1 MKKNIVQCLILISAV
16 AVLLTAV
23 LSAVGFYNVYEE
35 QVQKQLRTQAQ
46 VVRDSLEFT
55 DDPLGYLEA
64 TKKAA
69 GDTRFTLIDENGAV
83 LFDSSAD
90 ASGMEN
96 HEGRAEVVKARES
109 GFGEA
114 TRQSETLGQK
124 TYYAAVRCEDG
135 SVLRAAVAL
144 QSVSAVF
151 VNNLPMTL
159 GIVLLMVLVSIPLSR
174 LITRRLLAPIMDA
187 AQQIS
192 LEGEENIPTRP
203 IYEEMEPFLNK
214 IRAQKAQIAAD
225 FHRIQQEQG
234 TVAMIISGMREGL
247 ILIDGDKNV
256 LSCNE
261 GAIHLLQAH
270 ITTNYIG
277 HSVMGLCRD
286 PNFMAA
292 VNQAVHDQKASE
304 TVLEVGGLYL
314 RVYVSPAEG
323 VPGAMILIVDAS
335 AHIRAEQQRKDFSAN
350 VSHELK
356 TPLTSIS
363 GFAEMI
369 ESGMAQQQDVASF
382 AGRIRLEAS
391 RLQYLIDDIMRLSEI
406 EDGSNPGEWEN
417 VPLMDVAKETVE
429 TLSIEAQE
437 NGVAISCGGEPLT
450 VDANRHMME
459 ELMTNLLSNAV
470 KYNRPGGTAH
480 INVEKRGEMAA
491 IMVSDTGIGIP
502 PEHQNRV
509 FERFYRVDKS
519 RSKQTG
525 GTGLGLSIV
534 RHIAEYHKGSVSLQ
548 SQEDVGT
555 EITVLLPIHQKTV
568 QEQ

>member
-1 MKKNIVQCLILISAV
+1 M
-16 AVLLTAV
+16 
-23 LSAVGFYNVYEE
+23 
-35 QVQKQLRTQAQ
+35 
-46 VVRDSLEFT
+46 
-55 DDPLGYLEA
+55 
-64 TKKAA
+64 
-69 GDTRFTLIDENGAV
+69 IDQNGKV

-90 ASGMEN
+90 AAGMEN
-96 HEGRAEVVKARES
+96 HEGRAEVIKARES

-286 PNFMAA
+286 PEFMGA
-292 VNQAVHDQKASE
+292 VNRAVHDQKASE

-369 ESGMAQQQDVASF
+369 ESGMAQQQDVAGF

-391 RLQYLIDDIMRLSEI
+391 RLQYLIDDIMFQSGRMGKCSLDGCGQGDGGDLVHRGPGKWRCHQLRRRTADGGCQPAHDGRADDKPAVQCGKIQPSRWYSSHQCGKAGRNGGHHGQRYRYRHPAGASE
-406 EDGSNPGEWEN
+406 PG
-417 VPLMDVAKETVE
+417 
-429 TLSIEAQE
+429 
-437 NGVAISCGGEPLT
+437 
-450 VDANRHMME
+450 
-459 ELMTNLLSNAV
+459 
-470 KYNRPGGTAH
+470 
-480 INVEKRGEMAA
+480 
-491 IMVSDTGIGIP
+491 
-502 PEHQNRV
+502 
-509 FERFYRVDKS
+509 F
-519 RSKQTG
+519 
-525 GTGLGLSIV
+525 
-534 RHIAEYHKGSVSLQ
+534 
-548 SQEDVGT
+548 
-555 EITVLLPIHQKTV
+555 
-568 QEQ
+568 

>member
-69 GDTRFTLIDENGAV
+69 GDTRFTLIDQNGKV

-90 ASGMEN
+90 AAGMEN
-96 HEGRAEVVKARES
+96 HEGRAEVIKARES

-234 TVAMIISGMREGL
+234 TVAMII
-247 ILIDGDKNV
+247 
-256 LSCNE
+256 
-261 GAIHLLQAH
+261 
-270 ITTNYIG
+270 
-277 HSVMGLCRD
+277 
-286 PNFMAA
+286 
-292 VNQAVHDQKASE
+292 
-304 TVLEVGGLYL
+304 
-314 RVYVSPAEG
+314 
-323 VPGAMILIVDAS
+323 
-335 AHIRAEQQRKDFSAN
+335 
-350 VSHELK
+350 
-356 TPLTSIS
+356 
-363 GFAEMI
+363 
-369 ESGMAQQQDVASF
+369 
-382 AGRIRLEAS
+382 
-391 RLQYLIDDIMRLSEI
+391 
-406 EDGSNPGEWEN
+406 
-417 VPLMDVAKETVE
+417 
-429 TLSIEAQE
+429 
-437 NGVAISCGGEPLT
+437 
-450 VDANRHMME
+450 
-459 ELMTNLLSNAV
+459 
-470 KYNRPGGTAH
+470 
-480 INVEKRGEMAA
+480 
-491 IMVSDTGIGIP
+491 
-502 PEHQNRV
+502 
-509 FERFYRVDKS
+509 
-519 RSKQTG
+519 
-525 GTGLGLSIV
+525 
-534 RHIAEYHKGSVSLQ
+534 
-548 SQEDVGT
+548 
-555 EITVLLPIHQKTV
+555 
-568 QEQ
+568 